1 MKKLFIF
8 LGLSLIVFAL
18 YVTFFAP
25 SPELYSPL
33 SSATPQQNR
42 IAGKQEYLILGF
54 APYWNLKKLSSES
67 LTSITHFA
75 YFHLLLNGDGSVYK
89 KLNRREE
96 EPGFTNYKRLLS
108 GTIDTGSK
116 PLIITVMPESQ
127 TALSQSISS
136 KLARDKTI
144 NTLINLVKESSAAGI
159 NIDYEPLGDIQESTR
174 QNFTLFI
181 KELRA
186 QLSTTQLSISI
197 YGSAGS
203 KPRIWDL
210 KALEPYTNYFVVMS
224 YDYTMP
230 GSSSAGPNSPL
241 RGSGDL
247 FEHDII
253 KNISEITK
261 LVKSEKILLGI
272 PFYGYQWDTVDSSK
286 YSPVQSK
293 GLTASLERIEQ
304 MLNDKTLELVWDRN
318 TLTPYGIA
326 SESGQISQIYFE
338 NAASM
343 KLKLDFVKSANL
355 GGIAIWAL
363 GYEGQNSWVWPV
375 INTLNK

>member
-1 MKKLFIF
+1 MKKLFTI
-8 LGLSLIVFAL
+8 LGLSLVAFAI

-25 SPELYSPL
+25 TTELYSPL
-33 SSATPQQNR
+33 SSAKPTTYNLQPNN
-42 IAGKQEYLILGF
+42 YVVLGF
-54 APYWNLKKLSSES
+54 APYWNLKKLSPES

-108 GTIDTGSK
+108 GTINTGSK

-136 KLARDKTI
+136 KSARDKTI
-144 NTLINLVKESSAAGI
+144 NTLINLVKESNAAGI
-159 NIDYEPLGDIQESTR
+159 NIDYEPLGDISQSTKD
-174 QNFTLFI
+174 NFTLFI

-186 QLSTTQLSISI
+186 ALSTTQLSISI
-197 YGSAGS
+197 YGSAGT

-210 KALEPYTNYFVVMS
+210 NALEPYTNYFVVMS

-272 PFYGYQWDTVDSSK
+272 PFYGYQWDTVDDSK
-286 YSPVQSK
+286 YSPVESK

-304 MLNDKTLELVWDRN
+304 MINDKTLELVWDRN

-326 SESGQISQIYFE
+326 SSSGQISQIYFE

-343 KLKLDFVKSANL
+343 KLKLDFVKSARL

-363 GYEGQNSWVWPV
+363 GYEGQDSWVWPV
-375 INTLNK
+375 INTLNE